1 MTLIN
6 KKMETNNKIVLYQN
20 YKKLENKFINRSI
33 WATLLRGISIFIWF
47 LMFLLGFA
55 IIPYLNRLGW
65 YNIKTFDKEICRL
78 DSIKSDNRRV
88 SWTTNYFT
96 RIQDTSLPIEKRKQ
110 KVVYMDG
117 KFNFSEYLGI
127 EESVFISA
135 EIGDKIYDS
144 IPLWVNKNS
153 GIAYPIQKHSPDK
166 IDFTTDKI
174 LFVIFLLS
182 FPFYYFFII
191 VLWKKWKKQKIK
203 LQREIIKAKHQW
215 QNYTE

>member
-1 MTLIN
+1 MKAD
-6 KKMETNNKIVLYQN
+6 KKIELYQY
-20 YKKLENKFINRSI
+20 YKKLESKLINKNIV
-33 WATLLRGISIFIWF
+33 TLLLRGISIFIWF
-47 LMFLLGFA
+47 VMFCSGVNL
-55 IIPYLNRLGW
+55 IYVNDTNWYDLNSF
-65 YNIKTFDKEICRL
+65 KKEICRL
-78 DSIKSDNRRV
+78 DSIDFNNGRS
-88 SWTTNYFT
+88 SATNYLM

-110 KVVYMDG
+110 KIVYMDG

-203 LQREIIKAKHQW
+203 LQREIIKAKLQW

>member
-1 MTLIN
+1 MT
-6 KKMETNNKIVLYQN
+6 KKILYQN
-20 YKKLENKFINRSI
+20 YKKLENSLINKQIRN
-33 WATLLRGISIFIWF
+33 TLLRWLSICIWF
-47 LMFLLGFA
+47 VMFCLGVNV
-55 IIPYLNRLGW
+55 IYINDTNW
-65 YNIKTFDKEICRL
+65 YDSNSFKKEICRL
-78 DSIKSDNRRV
+78 DSIELNNRG
-88 SWTTNYFT
+88 SSATNYLM
-96 RIQDTSLPIEKRKQ
+96 RIQDTTLPFQERKQ
-110 KVVYMDG
+110 KIIYMDG

-166 IDFTTDKI
+166 IDFTTKKI

-191 VLWKKWKKQKIK
+191 VLWKKWKKRKMK